1 MQDIGTLEDAAWSA
15 AYGIANEQQA
25 ALLESDPGGWRGAL
39 ERLLDQTEE
48 RLTSAGRLEGPERAQ
63 VVADLEGVQ
72 AQLRAAFEFL
82 NSAGDGVVV
91 RVAFSPEL
99 AGGTTSTDEP
109 TMARVTHPRG
119 QVRQQATWSHGRSV
133 IRAGA

>member
-1 MQDIGTLEDAAWSA
+1 MHDIGTLEDAAWSA

-48 RLTSAGRLEGPERAQ
+48 RLTSAGRLEGPERDQ

-72 AQLRAAFEFL
+72 AQLRAAFESL

-91 RVAFSPEL
+91 RVASPAKE
-99 AGGTTSTDEP
+99 AGGPTSTDER
-109 TMARVTHPRG
+109 TSAISRIRPR
-119 QVRQQATWSHGRSV
+119 
-133 IRAGA
+133 